1 MQQEIAIINNIIK
14 QAVINGI
21 DMGCKYELNSENL
34 IDAINEYLEIKNLSD
49 EYTIDTTKMI
59 YKSNT
64 YSVFQITKKIVYN
77 VNVVGFNS
85 YHINFA

>member
-1 MQQEIAIINNIIK
+1 MEQEIAIINNIIK
-14 QAVINGI
+14 QSVINGI
-21 DMGCKYELNSENL
+21 DMGRKYELNSETL